1 MPSKTIPLIILIA
14 LVVLGLSTKTY
25 AKPYSSLST
34 KNWVTGFNFPTG
46 DSWVNAIQI
55 KRDEPYDEKKDPALR
70 KGTENEEQPQSSF
83 FAVPGLI
90 VGISLVFLFFN
101 REQ

>member
-1 MPSKTIPLIILIA
+1 MLSKSIPPFILIA
-14 LVVLGLSTKTY
+14 LVVLGLPTKTY
-25 AKPYSSLST
+25 ASPFSSLST
-34 KNWVTGFNFPTG
+34 KNWVTGFNFSTG
-46 DSWVNAIQI
+46 DSWINAIQV

-90 VGISLVFLFFN
+90 VGIALVFLFFN
-101 REQ
+101 REK